1 MAAASDS
8 VVTAFFNGI
17 KGRRVTFCGIGRS
30 HMPLIVMFRASGA
43 IVTARDRRS
52 FQELGENGQTLR
64 ELGVELVLG
73 KDYLQNLNEDVIFRT
88 PGMPF
93 HLPELEAARRRGQA
107 VTSEMEVFFRLC
119 PCKIY
124 AVTGSDGKTTT
135 TTILSE
141 FLKAEGKTVHLG
153 GNIGKPLLPE
163 IESIAPDHV
172 VVAELS
178 SFQLISMRR
187 SPDVAVVTNLA
198 PNHLDI
204 HKNMDEYVDAKKNLI
219 LHQDGFSRT
228 VLNADNEITAGFR
241 ELVRGDCWQFSRKTN
256 PARGVFCDGEQILVN
271 GRKLMEVSGI
281 KLPGWHNVENY
292 MAAIAAAWG
301 DVSPENMRRVAGEFG
316 GVEHRMEFVREL
328 SGVKYYNDSIA
339 SSPSRTISGTL
350 ACYDKNL
357 ILICGGYDKHIPYE
371 PLGSPVCQ
379 KVKELILMGD
389 TAPKIE
395 KAVMSCPEYKYSH
408 PSIHHVKNMP
418 EAVALA
424 HTLAAPGDVI
434 SLSPASASFD
444 LYPGFEA
451 RGQHF
456 KELVNQL

>member
-1 MAAASDS
+1 MDAK
-8 VVTAFFNGI
+8 AFFNGI
-17 KGRRVTFCGIGRS
+17 KGRRVAFCGIGRS
-30 HMPLIVMFRASGA
+30 HMPLMKIFMEHGA

-52 FQELGENGQTLR
+52 FQELGENGPTLR
-64 ELGVELVLG
+64 DMGVELVLG
-73 KDYLQNLNEDVIFRT
+73 RDYLSNLTEDIIFRT

-93 HLPELEAARRRGQA
+93 HLPELEEARQRGQT

-163 IESIAPDHV
+163 IETIAPDHV

-178 SFQLISMRR
+178 SFQLISMRQ

-204 HKNMDEYVDAKKNLI
+204 HKDMQEYVDAKKNLI
-219 LHQDGFSRT
+219 LHQDGFSRA
-228 VLNADNEITAGFR
+228 VLNADNEITAGFT
-241 ELVRGDCWQFSRKTN
+241 ELVRGDCWQFSRIEE
-256 PARGVFCDGEQILVN
+256 PARGVFCDGERILVN
-271 GRKLMEVSGI
+271 GRPLMDVSGI

-292 MAAIAAAWG
+292 MAAIAAAFG
-301 DVSPENMRRVAGEFG
+301 DVSPENMRKVAGEFG

-350 ACYDKNL
+350 ACYDENL

-371 PLGSPVCQ
+371 PLGGPICQ
-379 KVKELILMGD
+379 KVKELILMGT

-395 KAVMSCPEYKYSH
+395 QAVVSCPEYREGH
-408 PSIHHVKNMP
+408 PIIHHVKDMP

-424 HTLAAPGDVI
+424 HNLAAPGDVV

-451 RGQHF
+451 RGRHF
-456 KELVNQL
+456 KELVNGL